1 MKTLRM
7 LVAVLFVAI
16 VVVANFNT
24 ASATEIFPGFDLFA
38 TAPSPPNP
46 QTFVD
51 LTIPSGG
58 AVGIVPLEGNAFGP
72 GDTDTIVER
81 ITGSGPPFNVGD
93 VAVIDIELV
102 ALSLRSVAPIDIGG
116 TLFDM
121 DVISG
126 SLLGEPANPLG
137 QMTVTHGDPDGGTF
151 ITDFL
156 PIDYKTT
163 FTEVG
168 NPLNTFD
175 VFGNILFTNTN
186 GDWSHSPGPMDQH
199 GGPHLGGGLHAGIDP
214 ISGEKRRMDHVN
226 PTEAHYAFAAMPEP
240 STVLLLIPGL
250 AALAL
255 RRRRA
260 R

>member
-7 LVAVLFVAI
+7 LVTVWFAAI

-38 TAPSPPNP
+38 TAPSPPDP

-58 AVGIVPLEGNAFGP
+58 AVGIVPLEGNPFGP

-81 ITGSGPPFNVGD
+81 LTGSGPPFNVGD
-93 VAVIDIELV
+93 VALIEIELV

-116 TLFDM
+116 LLFDM

-126 SLLGEPANPLG
+126 SFLGEPANPLG
-137 QMTVTHGDPDGGTF
+137 QMTATHSDPNGGTF
-151 ITDFL
+151 VTDLL
-156 PIDYKTT
+156 PIDYKAT

-168 NPLNTFD
+168 NFLNTFD

-186 GDWSHSPGPMDQH
+186 GDWSHSQGPMDQH
-199 GGPHLGGGLHAGIDP
+199 GGPLPAGGLHAGIDP
-214 ISGEKRRMDHVN
+214 IFGEKRRMDHVT
-226 PTEAHYAFAAMPEP
+226 PSEAHYALAAMPEP
-240 STVLLLIPGL
+240 STALLLASGLVGL
-250 AALAL
+250 AMS
-255 RRRRA
+255 RRRLN
-260 R
+260 

>member
-7 LVAVLFVAI
+7 LVAVLFVAT
-16 VVVANFNT
+16 VVVANSNT
-24 ASATEIFPGFDLFA
+24 ASATEIFSGFDLFA
-38 TAPSPPNP
+38 TAPSPPDP

-58 AVGIVPLEGNAFGP
+58 AVGIVPLEGNPFGP

-81 ITGSGPPFNVGD
+81 KTGSGPPFNVGD

-102 ALSLRSVAPIDIGG
+102 ALSLKSVVPIDLGG
-116 TLFDM
+116 TFFDM

-137 QMTVTHGDPDGGTF
+137 QMTVTHSDPNGGTF
-151 ITDFL
+151 VTDLL
-156 PIDYKTT
+156 PIDYKAT

-168 NPLNTFD
+168 NLLNTFD

-199 GGPHLGGGLHAGIDP
+199 GGPHLAGGFHAGIDP
-214 ISGEKRRMDHVN
+214 IFGEKRRMDHVT
-226 PTEAHYAFAAMPEP
+226 PSEAHYALAAMPEP
-240 STVLLLIPGL
+240 STFAFGLMGLLMLSYHG
-250 AALAL
+250 
-255 RRRRA
+255 RRRR
-260 R
+260 